1 MDLKVKKGIQKV
13 IKVIKMFEENVTI
26 YPENKELELDD
37 KGNPIKSNKEIK
49 VKMAVMTPKSKYFL
63 NDSINGSFLSDTKEA
78 YYILKDD
85 DEFKIT
91 ENMLLKH
98 KETIYRVVKIE
109 ENYGVFLRMEINI
122 NDKRN

>member
-13 IKVIKMFEENVTI
+13 TKVIKMFEEDVAI
-26 YPENKELELDD
+26 YLENKELKLDD

-78 YYILKDD
+78 YYILKDN

-98 KETIYRVVKIE
+98 KETLYRVVKIE

-122 NDKRN
+122 DDKRN